1 PVLDISNN
9 YLTNSSYSF
18 AAIILSAFYFLIGL
32 SIFSYVLST
41 FSVGQA
47 IMFIIFKKKSDD
59 DNVLDRLDQDEI
71 KDDDD
76 KNLNIEDLIVEEEPK
91 SSDSYKEDID
101 ED

>member
-1 PVLDISNN
+1 
-9 YLTNSSYSF
+9 
-18 AAIILSAFYFLIGL
+18 
-32 SIFSYVLST
+32 
-41 FSVGQA
+41 
-47 IMFIIFKKKSDD
+47 MFIIFKKKSDD